1 MYVRSVILF
10 TFLATA
16 GSLLARQDKPA
27 DTVDLST
34 ADFSKGNIIDVEGP
48 WEFYWKR
55 FIEPEES
62 RSHPKKESDAVVSGS
77 IAWTDL
83 SVHGEQLGSD
93 GFATYRLKVRLPK
106 DCPQLG
112 LSIAHQFSS
121 YRLFV
126 DHREMARSGMPG
138 TTSESTMHSRKDNT
152 VFFQPTSQD
161 LEIMFHV
168 ANFYNYRGGLTG
180 GIQLGSSESIQSNR
194 YRLLAFDL
202 FMIGFVFSIWLYHL
216 FIFVQRPGEKSIL
229 FYLVLSGSFLPR
241 MMLLDQKVIFLLVD
255 SVPLNVHIKVLHGL
269 NAITP
274 TLIALFV
281 RSVLPSMVSRRIV
294 ILFFLASLPY
304 YATWFLAPQVQT
316 RAVFFYLFFAM
327 AIVVLPTGRIMIG
340 GIRYGTRSAILQSF
354 GILTFILILMLAII
368 LTFRGYRPGYL
379 AMIAFATLAFFQ
391 ALTLAIAYNEKILL
405 NRRMSERLRES
416 EEALGQQRKVL
427 ELNLHDMLG
436 GNLTDLKVYVERMQQ
451 KFPLREWPTAI
462 EKLRTKISA
471 TMQMFRSQLL
481 FMEDMELASNDLFT
495 GLHMMI
501 LRRYTDAGRELVFT
515 INDTSVRHELQT
527 PSVHSSW
534 MHIFFLFQEICT
546 NDLKYGIGES
556 HWSVTHSGDQLVV
569 RQENQVARAK
579 GNPGPEQ
586 SKRIGDRVKILRGTL
601 IRQVDGAT
609 ARIEISIP
617 KATTEGS

>member
-16 GSLLARQDKPA
+16 GSLLARPDKPA
-27 DTVDLST
+27 DTLDLST

-55 FIEPEES
+55 FIEPEEA

-180 GIQLGSSESIQSNR
+180 GIQLGSSESIQSTR

-316 RAVFFYLFFAM
+316 RAVFFYLFLCHGHRGPANWANHDRWDPVWNAQRHPSELRHSDVYSDSHACDHFNLPR
-327 AIVVLPTGRIMIG
+327 LPTWVPRNDRICHI
-340 GIRYGTRSAILQSF
+340 SF
-354 GILTFILILMLAII
+354 L
-368 LTFRGYRPGYL
+368 
-379 AMIAFATLAFFQ
+379 
-391 ALTLAIAYNEKILL
+391 
-405 NRRMSERLRES
+405 
-416 EEALGQQRKVL
+416 
-427 ELNLHDMLG
+427 
-436 GNLTDLKVYVERMQQ
+436 
-451 KFPLREWPTAI
+451 
-462 EKLRTKISA
+462 
-471 TMQMFRSQLL
+471 
-481 FMEDMELASNDLFT
+481 
-495 GLHMMI
+495 
-501 LRRYTDAGRELVFT
+501 
-515 INDTSVRHELQT
+515 
-527 PSVHSSW
+527 
-534 MHIFFLFQEICT
+534 
-546 NDLKYGIGES
+546 
-556 HWSVTHSGDQLVV
+556 
-569 RQENQVARAK
+569 
-579 GNPGPEQ
+579 PGP
-586 SKRIGDRVKILRGTL
+586 DACHRVQREDPAEPPDVGK
-601 IRQVDGAT
+601 T
-609 ARIEISIP
+609 ARKRGGSG
-617 KATTEGS
+617 AATEGTGVESA